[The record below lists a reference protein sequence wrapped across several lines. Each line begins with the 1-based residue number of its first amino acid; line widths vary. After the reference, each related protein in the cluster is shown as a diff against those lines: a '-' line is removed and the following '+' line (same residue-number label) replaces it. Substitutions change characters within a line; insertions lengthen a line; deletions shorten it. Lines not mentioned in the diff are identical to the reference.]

1 MFDVGALK
9 DKIVDKAIEV
19 NNKVDDKDKKGIKEH
34 IDGVVDGVQKKAADA
49 LKTADKIANSPE
61 VGAIGTLSGPQA
73 KEIINKGKEI
83 IQDANQSPAI
93 VGKSRAN
100 ANAKN
105 NNSFFGQQ
113 PGELSFLQQK
123 DEVQEQS

>member
-9 DKIVDKAIEV
+9 DKIIEKVVDA

-34 IDGVVDGVQKKAADA
+34 LDSGVDGIQKKASDA

-73 KEIINKGKEI
+73 KEVINKGKEI
-83 IQDANQSPAI
+83 IQDANKSPLI
-93 VGKSRAN
+93 VGKSRV
-100 ANAKN
+100 
-105 NNSFFGQQ
+105 G
-113 PGELSFLQQK
+113 
-123 DEVQEQS
+123 